1 MELAFVSRPV
11 APSILQQ
18 LRFYLKADGRGE
30 EEDEEEELPPLA
42 FAFDGEDMNM
52 EIEGV

>member
-1 MELAFVSRPV
+1 
-11 APSILQQ
+11 LQQ
-18 LRFYLKADGRGE
+18 LRFYLKANGGGE
-30 EEDEEEELPPLA
+30 EEDEEEEELPPLA